1 MSEAWETASPQALV
15 TRTAAW
21 LSASPG
27 IVRVAV
33 DGPVSFDPAGF
44 ADGLVEPLRVLGRPV
59 VHLHSSSFWRDASLR
74 LELGREDWE
83 SYLSWLDATAL
94 QREVLEAAVIRGTY
108 LPSLRDPA
116 SNRSTREPVRT
127 LTPQTVLLV
136 SGEFLL
142 GQGLPFDRG
151 VYLETST
158 AARARRTPD
167 DLAWTLPAYDAY
179 ERNVRPAEQA
189 DVVIKLERRH
199 PVVRG
204 LA

>member
-1 MSEAWETASPQALV
+1 LSATWETASPQELV

-33 DGPVSFDPAGF
+33 DGPASFEPAGF
-44 ADGLVEPLRVLGRPV
+44 ADSLLDPLRALGRPP
-59 VHLHSSSFWRDASLR
+59 VHLRSSSFWRDASLR
-74 LELGREDWE
+74 LELGRDDWQ
-83 SYLSWLDATAL
+83 SYLTWLDAGAL
-94 QREVLEAAVIRGTY
+94 QREVLEAVVTRGTY

-116 SNRSTREPVRT
+116 SNRSTREPARA
-127 LTPQTVLLV
+127 LAPQAVLLV

-142 GQGLPFDRG
+142 GAGLAFDRTIH
-151 VYLETST
+151 LETSA
-158 AARARRTPD
+158 AARGRRTPD
-167 DLAWTLPAYDAY
+167 DRAWTLPAYDAY
-179 ERNVRPAEQA
+179 ERDVRPAEQA
-189 DVVIKLERRH
+189 DVVIRFERRH